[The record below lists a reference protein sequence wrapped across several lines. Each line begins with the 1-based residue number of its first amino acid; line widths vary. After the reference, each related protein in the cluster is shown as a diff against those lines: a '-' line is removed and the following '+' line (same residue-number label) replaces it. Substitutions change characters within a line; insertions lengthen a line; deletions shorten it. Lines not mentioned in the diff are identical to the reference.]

1 MHIAIVNNAATKP
14 DSLLRLLGK
23 NTSQVFGYAES
34 HLVEPAHFDLLILT
48 GSSQFPIVY
57 NREKL
62 QAEIALIQ
70 RSNILTLGICYGCEL
85 IAVAFGSTLKD
96 RGAFSQERAPFKI
109 EVTSDNPIFLG
120 HRDFMAYD
128 AHRWTIDTLSSEI
141 EVLARS
147 THGPEIIRHKN
158 LPIYGFQFHP
168 EKLPDETFG
177 DELFAALV
185 TQNVLT

>member
-85 IAVAFGSTLKD
+85 IAVAFGSTLKEI
-96 RGAFSQERAPFKI
+96 RMIFTRYKFYIFNTLLLVEELAAEPVRR
-109 EVTSDNPIFLG
+109 PIV
-120 HRDFMAYD
+120 H
-128 AHRWTIDTLSSEI
+128 
-141 EVLARS
+141 
-147 THGPEIIRHKN
+147 
-158 LPIYGFQFHP
+158 
-168 EKLPDETFG
+168 
-177 DELFAALV
+177 
-185 TQNVLT
+185 